1 MVSLFAEHAPQSEIS
16 NQKWE
21 EIMNGTCPECE
32 AVVPVESGTE
42 LGEILVCPD
51 CGVELEVASLD
62 PVALSLAPREEE
74 DWGE

>member
-1 MVSLFAEHAPQSEIS
+1 
-16 NQKWE
+16 
-21 EIMNGTCPECE
+21 MNGTCPECE

-51 CGVELEVASLD
+51 CGVELEVTSLQ
-62 PVALSLAPREEE
+62 PIVFSLAPHEEE